1 MLRALTEAA
10 QSRLTYISGSR
21 DDLGRNAYECSISE
35 TCWQSDFARMEIRG
49 PMRKFLDVPSFDAET
64 FNEDVTWELDR
75 LRSAGIGNIL
85 FVDLTRAELGMPVV
99 RIVIPGLEPKRSIA
113 DYLPGPRAQVIL
125 ERHA

>member
-1 MLRALTEAA
+1 
-10 QSRLTYISGSR
+10 
-21 DDLGRNAYECSISE
+21 
-35 TCWQSDFARMEIRG
+35 
-49 PMRKFLDVPSFDAET
+49 MRKFLDVPSFDAET